1 MKLAALVPFDHAAE
15 GAARTA
21 IVITA
26 MRQHQADDH
35 GRHAPANRFLG
46 VIEEATR
53 DVVAG
58 KKRETSST
66 DSRPCWLDG
75 LGRAAQLGRSGDE
88 PVQIDMIEWIATIGY
103 GWSTPSLCKFGIAG
117 IVWP

>member
-1 MKLAALVPFDHAAE
+1 MKLAAFVPFDHAAE

-75 LGRAAQLGRSGDE
+75 LGRAAQFGRTGNE
-88 PVQIDMIEWIATIGY
+88 PVQIDMIEWITTIGC
-103 GWSTPSLCKFGIAG
+103 GWSFAPHCKFWIAMV
-117 IVWP
+117 VWP